1 VPHSGASSFTRVLA
15 PTAILGYGFPVSSL
29 REGMRRS
36 PHVIAVD
43 AGSTDP
49 GPYYLGAGE
58 AFTDRVA
65 VKRDLRLLVE
75 AARSARIPLLIGS
88 AGGSGGEPHL
98 ERDLEVLL
106 EVAKEHGA
114 HFRLAVI
121 HAEVDKRRVT
131 DALRLGRI
139 AEPGPVPKLSE
150 KAIEA
155 SVRIVA
161 QMGPEPLV
169 QALEAGAEIV
179 LAGRA
184 YDPAI
189 FAAVPLIRGC
199 SRGPA
204 IHLGKIL
211 ECGAIAATPGSGS
224 DCMFGYLDGEA
235 FDVEA
240 LDSERRCTVTSVAAH
255 TLYEKS
261 DPLMLPGPGGHLDLS
276 QTIFEQIGEG
286 RVRVRG
292 SRFAASDDYFVKLE
306 GVEKVGYRT
315 VSIAGCRDPFMIEAI
330 DGIVASVTERACDN
344 FDLDGAD
351 CGLSFKLYGKNG
363 VMGMLEPSRDHV
375 PLELGI
381 VIEAVA
387 PTQRAADTLC
397 AFARSTMLHCSYPG
411 RVATGGNLA
420 FPYSPSDLSARAVYR
435 FSVYHLM
442 RVQDPCELFPIEYL
456 EV

>member
-1 VPHSGASSFTRVLA
+1 MSHSDESDVTRVLS
-15 PTAILGYGFPVSSL
+15 PTAILGYGFPVSSF
-29 REGMRRS
+29 REGMRRH

-58 AFTDRVA
+58 AFTDRAA

-75 AARSARIPLLIGS
+75 AARSARIPLLVGT
-88 AGGSGGEPHL
+88 AGGSGGKPHL
-98 ERDLEVLL
+98 KRDLELLL
-106 EVAKEHGA
+106 EVAHELGE

-121 HAEVDKRRVT
+121 DAELDKDRVT
-131 DALRLGRI
+131 EALRLGLI
-139 AEPGPVPKLSE
+139 AGPGPVPKLSE
-150 KAIEA
+150 TAIEA

-169 QALEAGAEIV
+169 RALEAGAEIV

-184 YDPAI
+184 YDPAV
-189 FAAVPLIRGC
+189 FAAVPLTRGC

-204 IHLGKIL
+204 VHLGKIL

-224 DCMFGYLDGEA
+224 DCLFGYLDGET
-235 FDVEA
+235 FDVEP
-240 LDSERRCTVTSVAAH
+240 LDSDRRCTVTSVAAH

-261 DPLMLPGPGGHLDLS
+261 DPLVLPGPGGHLDLT
-276 QTIFEQIGEG
+276 QTSFEQMGES

-292 SRFAASDDYFVKLE
+292 SRFVPSDDYFVKLE

-330 DGIVASVTERACDN
+330 DDIVASVTQRALHN
-344 FDLDGAD
+344 FDLDGGD
-351 CGLSFKLYGKNG
+351 CELSFKLYGKNG
-363 VMGMLEPSRDHV
+363 VMGSLEPSRDHV

-381 VIEAVA
+381 VIEVVA
-387 PTQRAADTLC
+387 PTQAVADTLC

-420 FPYSPSDLSARAVYR
+420 FPYSPSDLSAGAVYR

-442 RVQDPCELFPIEYL
+442 RVQDPCELFPTEYL